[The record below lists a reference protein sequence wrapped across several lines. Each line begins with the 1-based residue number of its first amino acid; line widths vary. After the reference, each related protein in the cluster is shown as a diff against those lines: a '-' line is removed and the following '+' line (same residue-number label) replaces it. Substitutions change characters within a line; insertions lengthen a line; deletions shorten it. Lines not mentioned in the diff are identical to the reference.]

1 MSKKRDYYEILGLSR
16 DASDEDIKKS
26 YRKLAMKHHPDR
38 NPDDKSAEG
47 KFKEAKEAYEML
59 SEPDKRRAY
68 DAYGHA
74 GVSQNAGGGEQGF
87 GGFSEAFGDIFGDI
101 FGGGRGRGG
110 GGSQV
115 YRGADLR
122 YNLEITLEQAAR
134 GTETKIR
141 IPTLEEC
148 DTCDGT
154 GAKKG
159 TTAKTCHTCG
169 GVGQVRMQQGF
180 FSVQQTCPTCKGTGK
195 YIPDPCTVCSGTGRI
210 KKHKTLSVKI
220 PPGVDDGDR
229 IRLASEG
236 EAGVNGGPAGD
247 LYVVVQLKEHGVFQ
261 RNGADLHC
269 EMPISFSIAALGG
282 EISIPTLDGEAKI
295 KIPAET
301 QSGQTFRLRGK
312 GIKPV
317 RQTSAGDLMCHVVVE
332 TPVRLTD
339 RQKDLLRELEEINKK
354 DGDKHNPRAKGF
366 MDKVKE
372 FFAG

>member
-101 FGGGRGRGG
+101 FGGGRGGGRG

-115 YRGADLR
+115 SRGADLR
-122 YNLEITLEQAAR
+122 YNLESPLERAAR
-134 GTETKIR
+134 GTDTKIR
-141 IPTLEEC
+141 IPALEEC

-159 TTAKTCHTCG
+159 TSAKTCHTCG

-195 YIPDPCTVCSGTGRI
+195 YIPDPCTVCSGSGRI

-220 PPGVDDGDR
+220 PPITVQR
-229 IRLASEG
+229 KLTMFLAKQ
-236 EAGVNGGPAGD
+236 
-247 LYVVVQLKEHGVFQ
+247 Y
-261 RNGADLHC
+261 
-269 EMPISFSIAALGG
+269 
-282 EISIPTLDGEAKI
+282 
-295 KIPAET
+295 
-301 QSGQTFRLRGK
+301 
-312 GIKPV
+312 
-317 RQTSAGDLMCHVVVE
+317 
-332 TPVRLTD
+332 
-339 RQKDLLRELEEINKK
+339 
-354 DGDKHNPRAKGF
+354 
-366 MDKVKE
+366 
-372 FFAG
+372 